1 MRKPKLPKKL
11 TVENVRKYK
20 AAMRKW
26 DQWRI
31 DNGVATPEEV
41 QNENSMIP
49 LCKKS
54 QIVSFS
60 DMIDI

>member
-20 AAMRKW
+20 AAVRKW

-31 DNGVATPEEV
+31 DSGIATPEEI

-49 LCKKS
+49 RKCK
-54 QIVSFS
+54 IEVLGFP
-60 DMIDI
+60 DLLDI